1 MKQAREALVK
11 RYIFFAAGLVIL
23 SFGVTLTI
31 KGHTLGL
38 SPWDVLHY
46 GLWQTF
52 GLTIGA
58 WAIIIGAVIVIITA
72 LAMRKLPAPGVYINM
87 FLIGIFIDVF
97 NWMLPD
103 VEGWLLQSIV
113 FFVGVIIMAFGV
125 AFYITPNLG
134 AGPRDSLMLVLVQ
147 KFNFKLSS
155 ARNIMEFG
163 ALFFGF
169 LLGGPVFI
177 GTLLIVVFLGKLI
190 EMFLPVTRNM
200 LVKFIGREDANI
212 IKVLN

>member
-1 MKQAREALVK
+1 MKQSREALVK
-11 RYIFFAAGLVIL
+11 RYIFFAVGLVIL

-58 WAIIIGAVIVIITA
+58 WAIIIGAIIVIITA

-113 FFVGVIIMAFGV
+113 FFVGVIVMAFGV

-155 ARNIMEFG
+155 ARNIMEVG

-190 EMFLPVTRNM
+190 EIFLPVTRNM